1 MSYSE
6 YSDQE
11 LLNLLHQ
18 RKQGACTEIYNR
30 YWEKLLLIAWN
41 HSRDDQIAQ
50 DIVQEVL
57 IDLWEKHY
65 TYEINNLLAFLIT
78 AVKFKVFKQHQ
89 KESRRNLL
97 LQQNYAFEDIS
108 LEEEKIDARFLS
120 DLINGIVEDMP
131 ERCRLVFHFSRNL
144 GFKNAE
150 IAEHANITKK
160 SVENTLNRA
169 LKIIRSELKNLGVP
183 FIIII
188 KVFLHILR

>member
-1 MSYSE
+1 MCYTE
-6 YSDQE
+6 FSDQE
-11 LLNLLHQ
+11 LLQLLRQ

-41 HSRDDQIAQ
+41 HSRDEQIAQ

-65 TYEINNLLAFLIT
+65 NFEINNLMAFLVT
-78 AVKFKVFKQHQ
+78 SVKFKVFKQHQ
-89 KESRRNLL
+89 KEYRRSLL
-97 LQQNYAFEDIS
+97 LQQNYIFDDIS

-120 DLINGIVEDMP
+120 DFINGIVENMP
-131 ERCRLVFHFSRNL
+131 ERCRLVFHCSRNL

-169 LKIIRSELKNLGVP
+169 LKIIRSELKNLCIP
-183 FIIII
+183 FLIIL